1 MAPDTQCRHILKPD
15 KNRCANIVP
24 LRMTYMLTLW
34 RELRKP
40 FVLPPSSVGFHTCEW
55 EQLDI
60 DLFAC
65 KFCGNVHACRDL
77 QCVDTIETND
87 GTVCALSGVVIREKK
102 YDINEFQD
110 TIDLTSEFKPS
121 YRHFE
126 EEAIADE
133 IEFVIDKIMN
143 SNQTFKLLL
152 KPTAVKM
159 ERLMKERSSENLLHL
174 SCSLSHILND
184 SNLLQVTSDE
194 YKHIYCQSVK
204 HCKIVLR
211 NMVKTFGMAYKQNE
225 LTHIIVGM
233 LYLMRSGIMFE
244 NLIILPKLNK
254 LGYILPP
261 ENALNSVFDIRA
273 KYLTETENRIK
284 FCLRSTSKHKL
295 QNAGFKEQVD

>member
-1 MAPDTQCRHILKPD
+1 MASAIKFHHTFKPE
-15 KNRCANIVP
+15 KKRCADIVP
-24 LRMTYMLTLW
+24 FQMTYMLRLW

-40 FVLPPSSVGFHTCEW
+40 FVFPSSSTGFHTCEW

-65 KFCGNVHACRDL
+65 KLCGHVHACRDL
-77 QCVDTIETND
+77 QCVDTIETDD

-102 YDINEFQD
+102 YDVNEYQD
-110 TIDLTSEFKPS
+110 TIDFTEFKPS

-126 EEAIADE
+126 EEAIAVE
-133 IEFVIDKIMN
+133 IEFLIDRMIN
-143 SNQTFKLLL
+143 SKQTLRLLL
-152 KPTAVKM
+152 KPTAVKI
-159 ERLMKERSSENLLHL
+159 ERLMKEKSIENLLHL
-174 SCSLSHILND
+174 SCSLSHILNH
-184 SNLLQVTSDE
+184 SNMLQVTSDE
-194 YKHIYCQSVK
+194 YKHIYCESVK

-211 NMVKTFGMAYKQNE
+211 SMVTTLGMAYKQNE

-254 LGYILPP
+254 LEYILPP
-261 ENALNSVFDIRA
+261 ENSLNSVFDIRA

-295 QNAGFKEQVD
+295 QISGFKEQID

>member
-1 MAPDTQCRHILKPD
+1 MASATLCRHTFKPY
-15 KNRCANIVP
+15 KKRCADVVP

-40 FVLPPSSVGFHTCEW
+40 FVLPPSSAGFHTCEW

-65 KFCGNVHACRDL
+65 KLCGNVHACRDL
-77 QCVDTIETND
+77 QCVETIETDD

-102 YDINEFQD
+102 YDVNEYQD
-110 TIDLTSEFKPS
+110 TIDFTEFKPS

-133 IEFVIDKIMN
+133 IEFLIDKMIN
-143 SNQTFKLLL
+143 SKQTLRLLL
-152 KPTAVKM
+152 KPTAVKI
-159 ERLMKERSSENLLHL
+159 ERLMKERSIENLLHL
-174 SCSLSHILND
+174 SCSLSRILND

-194 YKHIYCQSVK
+194 YKNIYCESVK

-211 NMVKTFGMAYKQNE
+211 NMVTTLGMAYKQNE

-254 LGYILPP
+254 LQYILPP

-295 QNAGFKEQVD
+295 QNAGFKEQID